1 MKNSDII
8 CLMVEQNDEAKKF
21 FLWED
26 NLHEIKKINSDDYG
40 IMHGYVFGSLYQWC

>member
-1 MKNSDII
+1 MTKP
-8 CLMVEQNDEAKKF
+8 KKF

-40 IMHGYVFGSLYQWC
+40 IMHGYVFGSLYQRC